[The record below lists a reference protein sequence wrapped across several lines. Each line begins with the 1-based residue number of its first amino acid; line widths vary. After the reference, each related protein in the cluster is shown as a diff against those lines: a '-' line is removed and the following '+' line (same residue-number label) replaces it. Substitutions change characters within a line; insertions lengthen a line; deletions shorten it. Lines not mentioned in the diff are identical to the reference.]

1 MGYAVEAEGLVKY
14 YRMGFLP
21 SRRRVVKALDGV
33 SLRIREGTLYSLLGP
48 NGAGKT
54 TLIKILST
62 LLIPDGGWARVA
74 GFDVVSEARRVRERI
89 GVVLGGE
96 RALYWRLSAWDNLW
110 FFSQLYGLP
119 AGEARRRIRELLDL
133 VGLSEW
139 AHVRVENYSKGMKQR
154 LHIARGLLNDP
165 EVLLL
170 DEPTIGLDPAA
181 ARELRALVKRI
192 VREEGKTVL
201 LTTHYLPEAEELSD
215 RIAIIDRGRIIA
227 EGSPEEVR
235 RLAEGPSMVEVEL
248 SGAYGHGQILTVPS
262 DGVGAAIEVSHAG
275 DGVILVRARV
285 EDVDGFLRR
294 LMEEASR
301 RGYRVRSIQV
311 HGPSLEDV
319 FLRLTRR
326 GGETGG

>member
-1 MGYAVEAEGLVKY
+1 MGYAVEAEGLVKH
-14 YRMGFLP
+14 YRMGLP
-21 SRRRVVKALDGV
+21 WRLRVVRALDGV
-33 SLRIREGTLYSLLGP
+33 SLRIREGSLYSLLGP

-54 TLIKILST
+54 TLVKILST
-62 LLIPDGGWARVA
+62 LLIPDGGWARVS

-181 ARELRALVKRI
+181 ARELRALIRRI
-192 VREEGKTVL
+192 VREEGRTVL

-235 RLAEGPSMVEVEL
+235 RLVGGPSIVEVEL
-248 SGAYGHGQILTVPS
+248 AGGRGGLGQAIALGS
-262 DGVGAAIEVSHAG
+262 DGSWRVEVSHAG
-275 DGVILVRARV
+275 DGMLLVRARV
-285 EDVDGFLRR
+285 GDVDGFLRA
-294 LMEEASR
+294 LLGEASR

-319 FLRLTRR
+319 FLRLTRC
-326 GGETGG
+326 GGETGA